1 MARKNFNRE
10 TKAKPEDSMR
20 KILRNNKWIPI
31 KPVLYVGTTNK
42 ICGFVDGLY
51 IPYKLIGPVKV

>member
-1 MARKNFNRE
+1 MARRKNIEE

-31 KPVLYVGTTNK
+31 KPVLYVDTTNK

>member
-20 KILRNNKWIPI
+20 KILRDNKWIPI
-31 KPVLYVGTTNK
+31 KPVLYSGK

-51 IPYKLIGPVKV
+51 VPYKKVGPVKV

>member
-20 KILRNNKWIPI
+20 KIFRDGKWIPTSS
-31 KPVLYVGTTNK
+31 L
-42 ICGFVDGLY
+42 
-51 IPYKLIGPVKV
+51 

>member
-20 KILRNNKWIPI
+20 KILRDGEWIPI
-31 KPVLYVGTTNK
+31 KPVLYSGK

-51 IPYKLIGPVKV
+51 VPYKKVGPVKV